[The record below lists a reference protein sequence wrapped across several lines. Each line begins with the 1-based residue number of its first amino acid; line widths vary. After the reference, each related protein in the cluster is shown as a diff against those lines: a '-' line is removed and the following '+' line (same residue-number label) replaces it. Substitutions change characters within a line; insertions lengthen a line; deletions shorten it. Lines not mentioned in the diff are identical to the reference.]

1 MRIGIIKEGKNP
13 PDERVAFTPDQCRL
27 IQARYPQ
34 VELYVQKNPIR
45 AYEDKAYASEG
56 MKLVDD
62 LLEVDVI
69 FGIKEVELED
79 LLPDKTYFFFSHTI
93 KKQDYNRK
101 LLQTVL
107 ERNIKLVDYEC
118 LTDSNGGRLLG
129 FGRYAG
135 IVGCYNAFLA
145 YGKRSGSFE
154 LKPAYQCLDRN
165 EMESY
170 LSQVSLPKD
179 FKIVMTGMGR
189 VAGGVIE
196 IIEKLG
202 IEKVSPTDF
211 LEKKFDHP
219 VIVQLSVEEYFR
231 KPDGSVFKREEAFEH
246 PERFES
252 DFMKFARKADLYITA
267 HFWDA
272 NGPRIFTEENLA
284 AEDFK
289 ISTIADISCDIAG
302 PIPSTTRPSTIE
314 APIYEVNRKK
324 LKEVS
329 ESSADT
335 VTVMAVDNLPC
346 ELPKD
351 ASKDFG
357 EELIKKVLPNLI
369 GSDDEA
375 VIERA
380 TIAQSGKLMPEFN
393 YLQDY
398 VYGK

>member
-1 MRIGIIKEGKNP
+1 
-13 PDERVAFTPDQCRL
+13 
-27 IQARYPQ
+27 
-34 VELYVQKNPIR
+34 
-45 AYEDKAYASEG
+45 
-56 MKLVDD
+56 
-62 LLEVDVI
+62 
-69 FGIKEVELED
+69 
-79 LLPDKTYFFFSHTI
+79 
-93 KKQDYNRK
+93 
-101 LLQTVL
+101 
-107 ERNIKLVDYEC
+107 
-118 LTDSNGGRLLG
+118 
-129 FGRYAG
+129 
-135 IVGCYNAFLA
+135 
-145 YGKRSGSFE
+145 
-154 LKPAYQCLDRN
+154 
-165 EMESY
+165 
-170 LSQVSLPKD
+170 
-179 FKIVMTGMGR
+179 MGR